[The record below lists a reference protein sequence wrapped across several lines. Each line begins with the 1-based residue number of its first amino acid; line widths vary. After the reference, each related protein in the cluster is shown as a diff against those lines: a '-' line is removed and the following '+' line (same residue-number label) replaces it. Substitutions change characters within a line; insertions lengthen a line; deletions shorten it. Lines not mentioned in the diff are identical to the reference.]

1 MAPPTKENKDWT
13 LLLTKTFMTERKKKI
28 EKPKSSLDSLNFC
41 IEGIIYAFRH
51 EKHVRY
57 HYGIAALALIVSL
70 VLRLPAVEFALLAI
84 SIVILLFAEMVNTAI
99 EEVVNLVVGDEYN
112 VLAKNAKDMSAGAVL
127 ISSIGVIIM
136 AYMILSKYLF
146 NPITNLVTGAR
157 DFTGHL
163 AFISLLLV
171 VILVVAFKAFY
182 GKGKPLY
189 GGLPSG
195 HAAVAFSLWA
205 SVSLIS
211 LDAKV
216 VIMTLVM
223 AVLVS
228 HSRLIGRIHT
238 GFEVFVGALLGSGF
252 TFLVFYLYSLFFSLS

>member
-1 MAPPTKENKDWT
+1 MTNK
-13 LLLTKTFMTERKKKI
+13 KRKI
-28 EKPKSSLDSLNFC
+28 EKPTSSLDSLNFC

-70 VLRLPAVEFALLAI
+70 VLKLPAVEFALLAI

-99 EEVVNLVVGDEYN
+99 EEVVNLVVGDEYHQ
-112 VLAKNAKDMSAGAVL
+112 LAKNAKDISAGAVL

-136 AYMILSKYLF
+136 GYMILSKYLF
-146 NPITNLVTGAR
+146 EPITALATEAG

-182 GKGKPLY
+182 GKGKPLS

-195 HAAVAFSLWA
+195 HSAVSFSLWA
-205 SVSLIS
+205 SVSLIAP
-211 LDAKV
+211 DAKV
-216 VIMTLVM
+216 VIMTFFM
-223 AVLVS
+223 ALLVS

-238 GFEVFVGALLGSGF
+238 PFEIFVGALLGAGL
-252 TFLVFYLYSLFFSLS
+252 TFLVFYLYSLTFSLS